1 MPESSTKLD
10 VGQIQIRESY
20 QNDLNILAEK
30 CGVLNAPQS
39 AANKYTELVE
49 KRNREIKAAKG
60 NPEAVMM
67 QTHEEMDAMRLT
79 ISKLRE
85 ELQDENKIE
94 FADLQKQIEELKKQ
108 NKEK

>member
-1 MPESSTKLD
+1 MPEQSTKMD
-10 VGQIQIRESY
+10 SGQIAVWDSY

-49 KRNREIKAAKG
+49 RRNREIHAARG

-67 QTHEEMDAMRLT
+67 HSQ
-79 ISKLRE
+79 E
-85 ELQDENKIE
+85 ELNTMRNEIKDLRKQLENPNIPE
-94 FADLQKQIEELKKQ
+94 LADLQKQIEQLKNQK
-108 NKEK
+108 